1 MHKKI
6 DHVPTVRRAPAIRSE
21 LAKQRRLRLQQLEDL
36 RVNAAEAHAT
46 AASVRALHTGETQ
59 FDS

>member
-1 MHKKI
+1 M
-6 DHVPTVRRAPAIRSE
+6 
-21 LAKQRRLRLQQLEDL
+21 QRRLRLQQLEDL

-59 FDS
+59 FDSLTDPARAVP